1 VQQDFFTQAFSVS
14 TFAEILSTW
23 PMDPMLIK
31 KKNPKHL
38 IYQIKIWEADA
49 VVESLLAQRGREST
63 QVTFLLQK
71 SQKALLLL
79 HTFLNALPLKDPPSS
94 FLDFL
99 LFTPCQLAAHSAS

>member
-1 VQQDFFTQAFSVS
+1 
-14 TFAEILSTW
+14 
-23 PMDPMLIK
+23 MDPMLIK

-94 FLDFL
+94 FLDF
-99 LFTPCQLAAHSAS
+99 QI